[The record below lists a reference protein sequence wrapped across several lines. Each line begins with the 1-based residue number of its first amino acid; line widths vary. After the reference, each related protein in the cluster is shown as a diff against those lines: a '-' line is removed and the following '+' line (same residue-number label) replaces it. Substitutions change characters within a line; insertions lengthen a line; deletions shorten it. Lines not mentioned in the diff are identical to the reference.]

1 MFLIVRKCP
10 RRAWTLQFDNVL
22 SLTCDIT
29 DMVADR
35 SHQGIALIELR
46 GKDNVVL
53 QAHENSILNI
63 RCNPLNG
70 TLVWGDTGDWS
81 NPI

>member
-1 MFLIVRKCP
+1 
-10 RRAWTLQFDNVL
+10 
-22 SLTCDIT
+22 
-29 DMVADR
+29 MVADR

-70 TLVWGDTGDWS
+70 TLVWGDTVDWS